1 MATIVVP
8 LAPGFEEIEAVAVID
23 ILRRGNV
30 TVIVAGVEGATVTG
44 AHGITLQCDALLSAV
59 DIKRLDGIVLP
70 GGMPGTSNLM
80 KSSLLR
86 DLIIAL
92 DRDNLLVAAICAAP
106 TVLHAAGVLKGKKAT
121 SYPGYR
127 KDMTEADYSED
138 AVVADDNVITSRAAG
153 TAVPFALALV
163 ERLSGPTAAL
173 EVKKAILA

>member
-23 ILRRGNV
+23 ILRRGGV
-30 TVIVAGVEGATVTG
+30 TVITAGVEGAAVTG
-44 AHGITLQCDALLSAV
+44 ARGVTLQCDTLLSAV
-59 DIKRLDGIVLP
+59 DAKQLDGIVLP
-70 GGMPGTSNLM
+70 GGMPGTRNLM
-80 KSSLLR
+80 KSSLVR
-86 DLIIAL
+86 DMVIAL

-121 SYPGYR
+121 SYPGYQ
-127 KDMTEADYSED
+127 KEMTEAVYSEA
-138 AVVADDNVITSRAAG
+138 AVVADGNVITSRAAG

-163 ERLSGPTAAL
+163 ERLSGLTTAL